1 MEPVK
6 GGSLTTM
13 TKEVQDLFKSVQPE
27 KSIASWAIRFVAS
40 LPGIITVLSGMS
52 NEDQMNDNT
61 GYMENFEPLSDLEQE
76 TIKKAVEIINA
87 VPTIPCTACKYCVDG
102 CPMSINITGIFAAM
116 NFLKVYGNQDG
127 AKERYERAT
136 RDGGKASDC
145 LQCGQCEEHCPQH
158 ISIIETLQEAAELF
172 D

>member
-1 MEPVK
+1 
-6 GGSLTTM
+6 M
-13 TKEVQDLFKSVQPE
+13 TWKRRLR
-27 KSIASWAIRFVAS
+27 SISTASSETR
-40 LPGIITVLSGMS
+40 
-52 NEDQMNDNT
+52 
-61 GYMENFEPLSDLEQE
+61 SD
-76 TIKKAVEIINA
+76 IKKAVEIINA

-102 CPMSINITGIFAAM
+102 CPMSINIPGIFAAM